1 MRVTIKETQEKLKK
15 GMTSP
20 EEVVDSFLLRIEERN
35 DEVKAFLKV
44 FDNVKEELKKTDKNL
59 PLYGAIFAIKD
70 NISIKNEQCT
80 AGSKILERYVASS
93 DATVI
98 KNIKKN
104 GGVFIGKTN
113 LDEFAMGS
121 STENSAF
128 GPSKNPID
136 TKRVPGGSSGGSAV
150 AVADGMCN
158 AALGSDTGGS
168 IRQPAAFCG
177 VVGFKPTYGTV
188 SRSGVVSMASSFDQ
202 VGPFANTIEDT
213 EMIFRAIA
221 GKDSYDAVTSDISKK
236 GVKEKFK
243 IGVPRE
249 YFVDGMSKEIKETIE
264 KAISDVTKNGIEV
277 VEISLPH
284 TEYALATYEIIMA
297 SEVSANLARFDGIRY
312 GIDIERGAAKTI
324 HEAYLENRGEGF
336 GKEAKRRIILGTYVL
351 SAGYYDA
358 YYIKAQK
365 IRKLIAEDFK
375 NAFLK
380 IDAILTPT
388 TPTLPFKIG
397 EKIEDPLSMHLSDI
411 FTVTANLAGLP
422 AISFPCGKSGD
433 FFVGAQILT
442 NRFHED
448 LLFKVSKKLE
458 EIWTF

>member
-1 MRVTIKETQEKLKK
+1 MRTTIKETQEKLKK
-15 GMTSP
+15 GEMSLQD
-20 EEVVDSFLLRIEERN
+20 VVDLFALRIKERN
-35 DEVKAFLKV
+35 SEVNAFLRV
-44 FDNVKEELKKTDKNL
+44 FENNKEELEKKDKNL
-59 PLYGAIFAIKD
+59 PLYGAVFAIKD
-70 NISIKNEQCT
+70 NILIKNERCT
-80 AGSKILERYVASS
+80 AGSKILEHYIAPC

-98 KNIKKN
+98 KKIKES
-104 GGVFIGKTN
+104 GGIFIGKTN

-128 GPSKNPID
+128 GTSKNPID
-136 TKRVPGGSSGGSAV
+136 IEKVPGGSSGGSAV

-202 VGPFANTIEDT
+202 VGPFANTVEDA
-213 EMIFRAIA
+213 EIIFRAIA
-221 GKDSYDAVTSDISKK
+221 GKDVYDAVTSDIIKK
-236 GVKEKFK
+236 EVKEKIK

-249 YFVDGMSKEIKETIE
+249 YFVDGMSKEVKETIKE
-264 KAISDVTKNGIEV
+264 AISKVINEGFEI

-284 TEYALATYEIIMA
+284 TEHALAAYEIIMA

-312 GIDIERGAAKTI
+312 GLDVGRGVAKTI
-324 HEAYLENRGEGF
+324 HDAYLENRGEGF
-336 GKEAKRRIILGTYVL
+336 GKEVKRRIILGTYVL

-365 IRKLIAEDFK
+365 IRRLIAEDFK
-375 NAFLK
+375 NAFQK
-380 IDAILTPT
+380 VDAILTPT

-422 AISFPCGKSGD
+422 AISFPCGKSGE

-442 NRFHED
+442 KRFHED

-458 EIWTF
+458 KIWTF